1 MQHAHFRNKRVNSY
15 THVPYITMHNI
26 LRWKCTYTHTHIV
39 ITEQKIPLLWSEALM
54 WVAAFLSM
62 LPSIQCI
69 LELHPSN
76 VIHGSSCQTL
86 SQHYVSSFFGFSKE
100 NFVRVFL
107 DNAEYICS
115 GGSLVN
121 NLDTTTS
128 KNSLVRFKH
137 PYTFADI
144 KTCIKP
150 FPTFI
155 LQWQTSLT
163 F

>member
-1 MQHAHFRNKRVNSY
+1 MQHAHFRNKRV
-15 THVPYITMHNI
+15 THTHMYHI
-26 LRWKCTYTHTHIV
+26 LPCTIYSDGSAHTHTHIV